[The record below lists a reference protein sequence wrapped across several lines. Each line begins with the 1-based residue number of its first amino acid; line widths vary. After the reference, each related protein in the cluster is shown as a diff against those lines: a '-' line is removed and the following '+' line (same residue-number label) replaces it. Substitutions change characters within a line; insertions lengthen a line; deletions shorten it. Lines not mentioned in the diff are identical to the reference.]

1 MEFTDRELEVIG
13 HALLTLYDQ
22 VKSMYEDSPSESA
35 ENDFAHY
42 LSEIK
47 DIQTRITNNIPTE
60 TLN

>member
-22 VKSMYEDSPSESA
+22 VKEMYEEGSGDGVD
-35 ENDFAHY
+35 DFAHY

-47 DIQTRITNNIPTE
+47 DIQTRITDNIPKE

>member
-1 MEFTDRELEVIG
+1 MKFTDRELEVIG

-22 VKSMYEDSPSESA
+22 VKEMYEEGSGDGVD
-35 ENDFAHY
+35 DFAHY

-47 DIQTRITNNIPTE
+47 NIQTRITNNIPTE

>member
-13 HALLTLYDQ
+13 HGLLTLYNQ
-22 VKSMYEDSPSESA
+22 VKEMYEEGSGDGVD
-35 ENDFAHY
+35 DFAHY

>member
-1 MEFTDRELEVIG
+1 MKFTGRELEVIG
-13 HALLTLYDQ
+13 HSLNHLYEE
-22 VKSMYEDSPSESA
+22 VKEMYEEGSGDGVD
-35 ENDFAHY
+35 DFAHY